1 MCLAVPMKIVELDG
15 QNAVVEADGVR
26 IAANVA
32 FIQEPATG
40 DHVLVHAGFA
50 IQKWSDEDVKEY
62 DEIMSQLRSVE

>member
-1 MCLAVPMKIVELDG
+1 MKIVELDG

>member
-15 QNAVVEADGVR
+15 QNAVVESDGVR
-26 IAANVA
+26 RAANVS
-32 FIQEPATG
+32 FVQDPAMG

-62 DEIMSQLRSVE
+62 NELISELRSVE